1 MSSITVI
8 GTGYV
13 GLVTGAGFAHLG
25 HDVICVDVDA
35 DKVESLQRGSVPI
48 FEQGLDDLVAD
59 GLAAGRLS
67 FQVGHSPQSL
77 ASDFQY
83 LCVQTPAGP
92 DGTADLRFLEAA
104 ANELRDGNLAAGAIV
119 VNKSTVPVG
128 SARFVEQVLE
138 RPDLFVVSNPEF
150 LREGSAVR
158 DFLSPDRI
166 VIGGDAQ
173 QAAARVAALYHPL
186 DAPVLITDP
195 ASAELIKYAANAF
208 LATKLSFVNAVA
220 AICEGVGADI
230 ADVRL
235 GMGYDHR
242 IGLDFLQPGPGW
254 GGSCFPKDTR
264 AMLRI
269 AESAGYDFTLLEGA
283 IGLNEQQFD
292 RVVDRLEAAL
302 AVPLAGKTVTLFGLA
317 FKAGTDDTR
326 MSPALEVA
334 DRLLARGVTL
344 RSFDPEARVDR
355 IELGQHVDPYAAA
368 TGADAVVVL
377 TEWPAFKWLDYA
389 KVAEVMAGSVVLDTR
404 GVLERGA
411 LHGAGLDLTALGRS

>member
-35 DKVESLQRGSVPI
+35 EKIESLCNGTIPI
-48 FEQGLDDLVAD
+48 FERGLDELVAE
-59 GLAAGRLS
+59 GLATGKLS
-67 FQVGHSPQSL
+67 FQVGHSAKSL
-77 ASDFQY
+77 ASEFQY
-83 LCVQTPAGP
+83 LCVPTPGGP
-92 DGTADLRFLEAA
+92 GGTADLRFLEAA
-104 ANELRDGNLAAGAIV
+104 ASELAKGNLAAGTIV

-128 SARFVEQVLE
+128 SVGFVERRLE
-138 RPDLFVVSNPEF
+138 RPDVYVVSNPEF
-150 LREGSAVR
+150 LREGSAVA
-158 DFLSPDRI
+158 DFLSPDRV

-173 QAAARVAALYHPL
+173 EVTARVAGLYRPL
-186 DAPVLITDP
+186 DVPVLLTDP

-235 GMGYDHR
+235 GMGYDRR

-283 IGLNEQQFD
+283 IELNERQFD
-292 RVVDRLEAAL
+292 RVVDRLEVAL
-302 AVPLAGKTVTLFGLA
+302 GGPVAEKKVALFGLA

-326 MSPALEVA
+326 MSPALAVA
-334 DRLLARGVTL
+334 VRLLARGATL
-344 RSFDPEARVDR
+344 QSFDPQARVER
-355 IELGQHVDPYAAA
+355 AELGQHDDPYAAA
-368 TGADAVVVL
+368 NGADALVVM
-377 TEWPAFKWLDYA
+377 TEWPAFKWLDFTKLA
-389 KVAEVMAGSVVLDTR
+389 DAMAGTVVFDTR
-404 GVLERGA
+404 GVLDRGT
-411 LHGAGLDLTALGRS
+411 LHGVGLELAVLGSR